1 LERCNLKKNCAGDSV
16 SNESPNRSYPYD
28 LKIQFEGRRNF
39 MIQPT
44 FKEFQRLAKQGNLVP
59 VYDVFS
65 ADLLTPV
72 SAYLRIAQ
80 GARYSFLLE
89 SVEGGEKIARYT
101 FAGAHP
107 EEVFRYANSACV
119 LESKDRIIWEE
130 RDPISFLR
138 EHMARFRPVRLAGL
152 PPLVAGAIGYFSY
165 DMVRLIERLPKRVK
179 DEIGLFDAVLM
190 FYRGILAF
198 DHVQHRLWIVR
209 NVYTEGKGSLRTKY
223 NAAVKEIQRTRQ
235 SLAEPVAGE
244 RPEGK
249 NTRKAR
255 PPMVRSNFKS
265 GEYLDVVRKAKQ
277 YIRAGD
283 IFQVVLSQRFSA
295 KTAADPFHIYRQL
308 RAVNPSP
315 YLFYLQLNDVH
326 VVGSSPEMLVKV
338 QGRDV
343 YYRPIAGTRWRGK
356 DEAEDQRLEKEM
368 LASEKERAEH
378 IMLVDLGRNDLGR
391 VCEYG
396 TVRPEK
402 LMTVERYSHVMH
414 LVSSLKGRLRED
426 VDCFD
431 ALMSCF
437 PAGTVSGAPKV
448 RAMEI
453 IEELEKTRRGIYAGG
468 ILYLDFAGNL
478 DSCIA
483 LRTMVIKNG
492 VAHIQAGGGIVA
504 DSTPEGEYNE
514 SVNKSKALLRALEAA
529 HAASPRPAGGKR

>member
-1 LERCNLKKNCAGDSV
+1 
-16 SNESPNRSYPYD
+16 
-28 LKIQFEGRRNF
+28 
-39 MIQPT
+39 MMQPD
-44 FKEFQRLAKQGNLVP
+44 FQEFQRLAKKGNLIP
-59 VYDVFS
+59 VYDIFP

-107 EEVFRYANSACV
+107 EEIFRYGNGACV
-119 LESKDRIIWEE
+119 LENRERLVWEE

-138 EHMARFRPVRLAGL
+138 ERVERFRPVRLPSL

-165 DMVRLIERLPKRVK
+165 DMVRLIERLPKRLR
-179 DEIGLFDAVLM
+179 DEVGLYDAVLM
-190 FYRGILAF
+190 FYHGLIAF

-209 NVYTEGKGSLRTKY
+209 NVFTEGQGSLRAKY
-223 NAAVKEIQRTRQ
+223 DAAVREIRKT
-235 SLAEPVAGE
+235 LELLEEPVAGE
-244 RPEGK
+244 RPRIPSNASK
-249 NTRKAR
+249 PASLKVN
-255 PPMVRSNFKS
+255 SNFRRS
-265 GEYLDVVRKAKQ
+265 EYLDIVRKAKK

-295 KTAADPFHIYRQL
+295 KAQAEPFEVYRQL
-308 RAVNPSP
+308 RALNPSP
-315 YLFYLQLNDVH
+315 YLFCLQLNDVAI
-326 VVGSSPEMLVKV
+326 VGSSPEMLVKV

-343 YYRPIAGTRWRGK
+343 FYRPIAGTRRRGK
-356 DEAEDQRLEKEM
+356 DEAEDQRLEREM

-391 VCEYG
+391 
-396 TVRPEK
+396 
-402 LMTVERYSHVMH
+402 
-414 LVSSLKGRLRED
+414 LRED

-431 ALMSCF
+431 ALMACF

-453 IEELEKTRRGIYAGG
+453 IEELERTRRGIYAGG

-483 LRTMVIKNG
+483 LRTMVMKNG
-492 VAHIQAGGGIVA
+492 VAHVQAGGGIVA
-504 DSTPEGEYNE
+504 DSTPQGEYQE
-514 SVNKSKALLRALEAA
+514 SVNKSKALLTALEKA
-529 HAASPRPAGGKR
+529 HRRL

>member
-1 LERCNLKKNCAGDSV
+1 
-16 SNESPNRSYPYD
+16 
-28 LKIQFEGRRNF
+28 
-39 MIQPT
+39 
-44 FKEFQRLAKQGNLVP
+44 
-59 VYDVFS
+59 
-65 ADLLTPV
+65 
-72 SAYLRIAQ
+72 
-80 GARYSFLLE
+80 
-89 SVEGGEKIARYT
+89 
-101 FAGAHP
+101 
-107 EEVFRYANSACV
+107 
-119 LESKDRIIWEE
+119 
-130 RDPISFLR
+130 
-138 EHMARFRPVRLAGL
+138 
-152 PPLVAGAIGYFSY
+152 
-165 DMVRLIERLPKRVK
+165 MVRLIERLPKRLR
-179 DEIGLFDAVLM
+179 DDIGLYDAMLM
-190 FYRGILAF
+190 FYHGIIAF

-209 NVYTEGKGSLRTKY
+209 NVFTDGPGSLRAKY
-223 NAAVKEIQRTRQ
+223 LAAVKEIQRTRK
-235 SLAEPVAGE
+235 LLEEPIPAE
-244 RPEGK
+244 RPRLPTNGK
-249 NTRKAR
+249 TRMPK
-255 PPMVRSNFKS
+255 VTSNFKRD
-265 GEYLDVVRKAKQ
+265 EYLEVVRKAKQ

-295 KTAADPFHIYRQL
+295 KTKAAPFDLYREL
-308 RAVNPSP
+308 RALNPSP

-343 YYRPIAGTRWRGK
+343 FYRPIAGTRWRGK

-368 LASEKERAEH
+368 LESEKERAEH

-396 TVRPEK
+396 TVRAEK

-414 LVSSLKGRLRED
+414 LVSSLRGKLRED

-453 IEELEKTRRGIYAGG
+453 IEEFEKTRRGIYAGG

-492 VAHIQAGGGIVA
+492 VAYVQAGGGIVA
-504 DSTPEGEYNE
+504 DSTPEGEFNE

-529 HAASPRPAGGKR
+529 HAATVPSQKRRKR

>member
-1 LERCNLKKNCAGDSV
+1 
-16 SNESPNRSYPYD
+16 
-28 LKIQFEGRRNF
+28 
-39 MIQPT
+39 MIQPD
-44 FKEFQRLAKQGNLVP
+44 FREFQRLARQGNLIP

-101 FAGAHP
+101 FAGANP
-107 EEVFRYANSACV
+107 EEVFRYSNGACV
-119 LESKDRIIWEE
+119 LESRDRVVWEE
-130 RDPISFLR
+130 RDPVTFLR
-138 EHMARFRPVRLAGL
+138 ARMERFHPVRLQGL

-165 DMVRLIERLPKRVK
+165 DMVRLIERLPKRLR
-179 DEIGLFDAVLM
+179 DDIGLYDAQLM
-190 FYRGILAF
+190 FYHGILAF

-209 NVYTEGKGSLRTKY
+209 NVYTEGAGGTLRSRY
-223 NAAVKEIQRTRQ
+223 NAAVREIRKTHQLLDQ
-235 SLAEPVAGE
+235 PVPAEQPKKPGGRRNKPLRIA
-244 RPEGK
+244 
-249 NTRKAR
+249 
-255 PPMVRSNFKS
+255 SNFRRD
-265 GEYLDVVRKAKQ
+265 EYLEAVRKSKN

-283 IFQVVLSQRFSA
+283 IFQVVISQRFSA
-295 KTAADPFHIYRQL
+295 KTQAEPFQVYREL
-308 RAVNPSP
+308 RALNPSP
-315 YLFYLQLNDVH
+315 YLFYLQMNDIA

-343 YYRPIAGTRWRGK
+343 FYRPIAGTRWRGK
-356 DEAEDQRLEKEM
+356 DEAEDQRLEREM

-396 TVRPEK
+396 SVKPER

-414 LVSSLKGRLRED
+414 LVSSLRGRLRDD

-431 ALMSCF
+431 ALMACF

-453 IEELEKTRRGIYAGG
+453 IEELERTRRGIYAGG
-468 ILYLDFAGNL
+468 VLYLDFAGNL

-492 VAHIQAGGGIVA
+492 VAYVQAGGGIVA
-504 DSTPEGEYNE
+504 DSTPEGEYEE
-514 SVNKSKALLRALEAA
+514 SVNKAKALFAALEAA
-529 HAASPRPAGGKR
+529 HAKGSR

>member
-1 LERCNLKKNCAGDSV
+1 
-16 SNESPNRSYPYD
+16 
-28 LKIQFEGRRNF
+28 
-39 MIQPT
+39 MIQPS
-44 FKEFQRLAKQGNLVP
+44 FAEFSRFAKQGNLIP

-107 EEVFRYANSACV
+107 EEVFRYANGACV
-119 LESKDRIIWEE
+119 LETSDRLIWEE
-130 RDPISFLR
+130 KDPVAFLR
-138 EHMARFRPVRLAGL
+138 AHMERYRPVRLAGL
-152 PPLVAGAIGYFSY
+152 PPLIAGAIGYFSY
-165 DMVRLIERLPKRVK
+165 DMVRLIEKLPKHLR
-179 DEIGLFDAVLM
+179 DEIGLFDSVLM
-190 FYRGILAF
+190 FYRGLIAF

-209 NVYTEGKGSLRTKY
+209 NVFTEGKGTLQEKY
-223 NAAVKEIQRTRQ
+223 DSAVKEI
-235 SLAEPVAGE
+235 EH
-244 RPEGK
+244 
-249 NTRKAR
+249 TRKQLEQPSAAEQ
-255 PPMVRSNFKS
+255 PAHQSGKVIEVPEVTSNFKKPA
-265 GEYLDVVRKAKQ
+265 YLAAVRKAKQ

-283 IFQVVLSQRFSA
+283 VFQVVISQRFSA
-295 KTAADPFHIYRQL
+295 KTQAAPFQIYREL
-308 RAVNPSP
+308 RALNPSP
-315 YLFYLQLNDVH
+315 YLFFLQLNDVA

-343 YYRPIAGTRWRGK
+343 QYRPIAGTRWRGK
-356 DEAEDQRLEKEM
+356 DETEDARLEKEM
-368 LASEKERAEH
+368 LADEKERAEH

-396 TVRPEK
+396 TVKVEK
-402 LMTVERYSHVMH
+402 LMTVERYSHVLH
-414 LVSSLKGRLRED
+414 LVSSLRGQLRPD

-431 ALMSCF
+431 ALMACF

-492 VAHIQAGGGIVA
+492 VAYIQAGGGIVA
-504 DSTPEGEYNE
+504 DSTPEGEYDE

-529 HAASPRPAGGKR
+529 HNRNSK

>member
-1 LERCNLKKNCAGDSV
+1 
-16 SNESPNRSYPYD
+16 
-28 LKIQFEGRRNF
+28 

-44 FKEFQRLAKQGNLVP
+44 FAEFSRLAKKGNLIP

-101 FAGAHP
+101 FAGSHP
-107 EEVFRYANSACV
+107 EEVFRYANGACV
-119 LESKDRIIWEE
+119 LESHDRVIWEE
-130 RDPISFLR
+130 KDPVSFLR
-138 EHMARFRPVRLAGL
+138 ERIQRFRPVRLPGL
-152 PPLVAGAIGYFSY
+152 PPLIAGAIGYFSY
-165 DMVRLIERLPKRVK
+165 DMVRLIERLPKKLR
-179 DEIGLFDAVLM
+179 DEIGLFDAMLM
-190 FYRGILAF
+190 FYHGLIAF

-209 NVYTEGKGSLRTKY
+209 NVFTEGKESLQQKY
-223 NAAVKEIQRTRQ
+223 EAAVKEIERTRR
-235 SLAEPVAGE
+235 LLEKPVAAEE
-244 RPEGK
+244 RKRKSGAEETATPEV
-249 NTRKAR
+249 T
-255 PPMVRSNFKS
+255 SNFKKPA
-265 GEYLDVVRKAKQ
+265 YLGAVRKAKE

-283 IFQVVLSQRFSA
+283 VFQVVISQRFSA
-295 KTAADPFHIYRQL
+295 KTQAEPFQIYREL
-308 RAVNPSP
+308 RALNPSP
-315 YLFYLQLNDVH
+315 YLFYLQLNDVA

-343 YYRPIAGTRWRGK
+343 FYRPIAGTRWRGK
-356 DEAEDQRLEKEM
+356 DEAEDARLEREM
-368 LASEKERAEH
+368 LADEKERAEH

-396 TVRPEK
+396 SVKVEK

-414 LVSSLKGRLRED
+414 LVSSLRGQLRPD

-431 ALMSCF
+431 ALMACF

-504 DSTPEGEYNE
+504 DSTPKGEYEE
-514 SVNKSKALLRALEAA
+514 SVNKSKALQRALEAA
-529 HAASPRPAGGKR
+529 HHRK